1 MNVGLVWGKQSGIRS
16 LADAKTKETVAG
28 AVGGDNPTSLSPRIL
43 NVVAGTKF
51 KIVTG
56 YRSVNDVQIAWERGE
71 VDVLTISWDLIRT
84 RFPDQIKSADIV
96 PIYAYA
102 LKRVPGLENIPL
114 MSELGRNDA
123 EKTFLQIYAIG
134 TEIGRSLAAPAG
146 VPKDRVAILRAAFM
160 KMLDD
165 PEFKAVVEK
174 GGVRLDPLAGEALAT
189 AVAEVL
195 RLPVQ
200 HVAQARKFYEGLLA
214 SSK

>member
-1 MNVGLVWGKQSGIRS
+1 VNVGLVWGKQSGIRS